1 MIFWMHY
8 FWMRSETDESYQIF
22 MPFNNIYISPVSSEE
37 ILPREIFFGG
47 KLQNE
52 ALSLAAFRVIDD
64 VV

>member
-1 MIFWMHY
+1 
-8 FWMRSETDESYQIF
+8 MRSETDESYQIF